1 MRCRETKSFWGGAA
15 AAMILICSGSGCVT
29 VPAADRTPCVPLAA
43 CSPLVVCTPP
53 TPCVQTS
60 VSSGPATPSVTQ
72 APGGTAPAATT
83 TRPGAPVSS
92 IFPPQVVV
100 ETGNYREFVS
110 ANEKQVQSCKQGED
124 GCDVALFNLGF
135 VYAYEASPYRNLD
148 KAAMYF
154 EDLGNRYP
162 ESPYAL
168 PGKAWRALIL
178 ERLTLEGDL
187 RTVKTHLRGKDA
199 TIRTLQEQLQRLRE
213 LEIEMQERERELLQ
227 LR

>member
-1 MRCRETKSFWGGAA
+1 MRCRDARNFWGGAA
-15 AAMILICSGSGCVT
+15 AAMMLVCNGSGCVT
-29 VPAADRTPCVPLAA
+29 MPAADRAPCTPLAA
-43 CSPLVVCTPP
+43 CSPLVVCT
-53 TPCVQTS
+53 TPC
-60 VSSGPATPSVTQ
+60 
-72 APGGTAPAATT
+72 APASASATSSINQIPGSSAPSATT
-83 TRPGAPVSS
+83 MRSASS
-92 IFPPQVVV
+92 LPALFPPQIVV
-100 ETGNYREFVS
+100 ETGNYSEFVS
-110 ANEKQVQSCKQGED
+110 ANEKQLRNCEQEGT

-148 KAAMYF
+148 KAATYF
-154 EDLGNRYP
+154 GNLVARYP

-187 RTVKTHLRGKDA
+187 RTVKMHLRGKDA

-213 LEIEMQERERELLQ
+213 LEIEMQEKERELLQ